1 MKNLILYHEDN
12 DGYCSAAIV
21 NRYLNIFKVPKEDVF
36 FYPINYHKIDKFF
49 SWIEDKV
56 DRVDKLIIVDF
67 SFGENWKRLLNMIS
81 MLKIIWIDHHKN
93 AIENN
98 YGTNITRAMGL
109 RSSDFA
115 ACALTW
121 NYFFPYS
128 NYPWVVK
135 LVEDYDIWKFKYE
148 DDTRAFLYGSMA
160 EGDKIS
166 NPQSGM
172 WECLLNEP
180 TDTYGYGYL
189 TKSIIRDGHCILKYV
204 KETQKEQCKEKA
216 YISWYG
222 ESDVKCIVINAGRGS
237 AIFDCVKEDY
247 DMMVVFW
254 FDGEQYNYSF
264 YSKEDGMDVSII
276 AREHGGNG
284 HKNAAGCRSPKMLFP
299 KFSEVKW

>member
-1 MKNLILYHEDN
+1 MKNLVLYHEDN

-21 NRYLNIFKVPKEDVF
+21 NRYFNIFKVPEEDVF

-49 SWIEDKV
+49 DWFEDKV

-93 AIENN
+93 AIENG
-98 YGTNITRAMGL
+98 YGTDILKSQGL
-109 RSSDFA
+109 RSSDNA
-115 ACALTW
+115 GCGLTW
-121 NYFFPYS
+121 KYFFP
-128 NYPWVVK
+128 NTDMPWVVK
-135 LVEDYDIWKFKYE
+135 LVEDFDIWKFKYG

-172 WECLLNEP
+172 WELLLNEP
-180 TDTYGYGYL
+180 TDRYGYL

-216 YISWYG
+216 YISYYDGW
-222 ESDVKCIVINAGRGS
+222 KCVVCNAGKGS
-237 AIFDCVKEDY
+237 AIFDCVEEDY

-264 YSKEDGMDVSII
+264 YSKEKGMVDVSAI
-276 AREHGGNG
+276 ARGHGGNG
-284 HKNAAGCRSPKMLFP
+284 HKNAAGCRSSKMLFP
-299 KFSEVKW
+299 KFADVKW